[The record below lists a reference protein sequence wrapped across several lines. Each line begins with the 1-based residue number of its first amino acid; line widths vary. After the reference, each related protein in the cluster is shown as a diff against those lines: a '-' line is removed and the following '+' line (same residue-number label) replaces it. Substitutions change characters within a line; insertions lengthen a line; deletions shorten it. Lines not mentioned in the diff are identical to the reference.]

1 MAKKSSPQETPTK
14 GHQPD
19 VVDRL
24 SELSDDLLLP
34 ILTAAE
40 LDMVTAV
47 RTTLFNT
54 RWRLFWKSFP
64 SLWKSSPSLRFEAA
78 GIPPARFHR
87 LVENALDHRDPRSPL
102 RLLSLTA
109 AATADV
115 AATTTISTEWAR
127 VLDRIHD
134 YGPAHRVP
142 TLRFSAQA
150 QTANRP
156 VYFSARFACLCSAVQ
171 NLDLSLLIF
180 DLDELRSIASNF
192 ASVTSLRL
200 HRCVIR
206 RSSSSYSSSSP
217 FDSIPYL
224 KKLELADCQFEAAA
238 VTVSGNFLAEIVIVF
253 SDTAPPQPRFKISA
267 SCCRFLTC
275 RGIYLDYSVSA
286 DLPSLESLELDAR
299 LRVDYAYPITAE
311 ESSLMF
317 VRVFEKFGNAER
329 VKLSPNSIKALTCVP
344 GLLEEQA
351 SPFQRMKLV
360 ELYGGIP
367 TIKEFNSVISYL
379 FHDNIR
385 GPALFHR
392 LNAGGDNSR
401 RPVVVRKSDLLS
413 LAPR

>member
-1 MAKKSSPQETPTK
+1 MAKSRPQETSTK

-24 SELSDDLLLP
+24 SELPDDLLLP

-78 GIPPARFHR
+78 GGIPLARFHR
-87 LVENALDHRDPRSPL
+87 LVENALNHRDARSPL

-109 AATADV
+109 ATAGV
-115 AATTTISTEWAR
+115 TTTTSTEWAR

-134 YGPAHRVP
+134 YGQAHRVP
-142 TLRFSAQA
+142 TLRSSAQA

-156 VYFSARFACLCSAVQ
+156 IYFSARFACLCSSVQ

-180 DLDELRSIASNF
+180 DLDELRSLASNF
-192 ASVTSLRL
+192 ASLTSLRL

-217 FDSIPYL
+217 FDSIRYL

-238 VTVSGNFLAEIVIVF
+238 VTVSGHSLAEIVIVF
-253 SDTAPPQPRFKISA
+253 SDAAAPPPQPWFTISA
-267 SCCRFLTC
+267 PWCRFLTC

-299 LRVDYAYPITAE
+299 RRVDYAYPITAE
-311 ESSLMF
+311 ESSFMF
-317 VRVFEKFGNAER
+317 IRVFEKFGNAER
-329 VKLSPNSIKALTCVP
+329 VKLS
-344 GLLEEQA
+344 
-351 SPFQRMKLV
+351 
-360 ELYGGIP
+360 
-367 TIKEFNSVISYL
+367 
-379 FHDNIR
+379 
-385 GPALFHR
+385 
-392 LNAGGDNSR
+392 LNAIKKNR
-401 RPVVVRKSDLLS
+401 LLHS
-413 LAPR
+413 K